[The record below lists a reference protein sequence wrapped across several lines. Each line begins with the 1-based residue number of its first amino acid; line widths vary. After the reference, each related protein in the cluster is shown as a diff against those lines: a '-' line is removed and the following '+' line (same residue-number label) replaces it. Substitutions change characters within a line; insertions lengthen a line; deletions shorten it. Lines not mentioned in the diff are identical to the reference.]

1 MKEKSEI
8 LIVFASELE
17 AESLLN
23 KLIEKNINP
32 NEGKFF
38 KLNNIRFEI
47 FISGIGIPLTSYS
60 FTKKILSEKYNLV
73 INAGICGSY
82 NEDFVIGDCVSVIMD
97 EFADMGVTY
106 KDNTFKTLFEE
117 GLLKPDSRPFSSGK
131 LYNPLKSNID
141 TELPKVTA
149 ITVNNVSGSKEQ
161 IEFRREKFNPDIES
175 TEGAAIAYICI
186 REKINLLQI
195 RAISN
200 KVEERN
206 KKNWDIPLALD
217 NLGDEL
223 IRILKKI
230 SAENEKIVIQ

>member
-8 LIVFASELE
+8 LIVFASDIE
-17 AESLLN
+17 AESLQN
-23 KLIEKNINP
+23 KLIEKNINL
-32 NEGKFF
+32 NKGKFF
-38 KLNNIRFEI
+38 KLNNTRFEI

-82 NEDFVIGDCVSVIMD
+82 SEDLSVGDCVSVIMD

-117 GLLKPDSRPFSSGK
+117 GLLKPDIRPFSSGK
-131 LYNPLKSNID
+131 LYNRLKSNID

-149 ITVNNVSGSKEQ
+149 ITVNNVSGNKEQ
-161 IEFRREKFNPDIES
+161 IEFRREKFSPDIES
-175 TEGAAIAYICI
+175 TEGAAVAYVCI
-186 REKINLLQI
+186 QEKINFLQI
-195 RAISN
+195 RAVSN
-200 KVEERN
+200 MVEERN
-206 KKNWDIPLALD
+206 KKKWDIPLALD

-223 IRILKKI
+223 FRISRKI
-230 SAENEKIVIQ
+230 SDKNQEIIIK

>member
-8 LIVFASELE
+8 LIVFATELE
-17 AESLLN
+17 TESLLN

-82 NEDFVIGDCVSVIMD
+82 NEDLCIGDCVSVIMD

>member
-17 AESLLN
+17 AESLL
-23 KLIEKNINP
+23 KKITDEAINL

-38 KLNNIRFEI
+38 KLNNTLFEI

-60 FTKKILSEKYNLV
+60 LTKKILSEKYNLL

-82 NEDFVIGDCVSVIMD
+82 NDDLCIGDCVSVILD
-97 EFADMGVTY
+97 EFADLGITY
-106 KDNTFKTLFEE
+106 KDNSFKTFFEE
-117 GLLKPDSRPFSSGK
+117 GLLKPDKKPFSSGK
-131 LYNPLKSNID
+131 LYNRLKSNID

-149 ITVNNVSGSKEQ
+149 ITVNNVSGNKEQ

-175 TEGAAIAYICI
+175 TEGAAVAYVCI
-186 REKINLLQI
+186 QEKINFLQI

-223 IRILKKI
+223 FRILKKV